1 MIGVIGGSGLYQ
13 MAGLDRVREVS
24 VATPFGKPSD
34 KLIRGQLGKTE
45 LIFLP
50 RHGKGHRWLPT
61 EVNFRANIFALKKLG
76 VERIIS
82 VSAVGSLR
90 EEIAPGHVVVPD
102 QFIDRTTQRPSTFFG
117 KGIVAHVSL
126 AEPFCKH
133 LAGVLVEAA
142 RTEKSTVHAG
152 GTYLCMEGP
161 QFSTRAESHLYRSWN
176 AHVIGMT
183 NLQEAK
189 LAREAEICFGTLAL
203 ATDYD
208 CWNESAGDVEIEH
221 VLAVL
226 KNNVELAQ
234 RTIRRAVAGLGEART
249 CACASALKD
258 AIITERSRIP
268 KKLRADLR
276 PDHWEISMSVL
287 VVGTVAFDSI
297 ETPFGSAERILG
309 GSAPILRWERASSLR
324 CAWSE

>member
-1 MIGVIGGSGLYQ
+1 MASPIIGVIGGSGLYQ
-13 MAGLDRVREVS
+13 MEGLGQIREIAVQ
-24 VATPFGKPSD
+24 TPFGKPSD
-34 KLIRGQLGKTE
+34 KLVRGRLGNAE

-50 RHGKGHRWLPT
+50 RHGRGHRLLPT

-82 VSAVGSLR
+82 VSAVGSLQ
-90 EEIAPGHVVVPD
+90 ENIAPGHLVIPD

-117 KGIVAHVSL
+117 KGLVAHVGL
-126 AEPFCKH
+126 ADPFCKH
-133 LAGVLVEAA
+133 LSGVLVESA
-142 RTEKSTVHAG
+142 RAEKAQVHAG

-161 QFSTRAESHLYRSWN
+161 QFSTRAESRLYRSWN

-203 ATDYD
+203 ATDFD
-208 CWNESAGDVEIEH
+208 CWNDGAGDVEIEH

-226 KNNVELAQ
+226 KSNVDLAQ
-234 RTIRRAVAGLGEART
+234 RTIRRAMAELAKPRS
-249 CACASALKD
+249 CACASALRD

-268 KKLRADLR
+268 KKLRTELR
-276 PDHWEISMSVL
+276 PIIGKYL
-287 VVGTVAFDSI
+287 
-297 ETPFGSAERILG
+297 
-309 GSAPILRWERASSLR
+309 
-324 CAWSE
+324 